1 MHQATIRV
9 CQDNHS
15 WQAELIPAGTVI
27 GRSDKCDIVI
37 DSKPVSRQHARIFSN
52 SDGQW
57 FVEDLGS
64 SNGTFV
70 NGERVKSCPI
80 SRADV
85 IEIGQ
90 ASLSFSPLIEQATV
104 HSVEAPNII
113 IKDFGTEVFYDRP
126 RLEDCEQNPC
136 PERLEQVSQ
145 CLSGTAQA
153 GTLYPDVCRLLAQDP
168 KTAAAVFRVPS
179 AAVSAPAAP
188 AVMACW
194 FGSSPDDARA
204 ELGSGSHPSHLA
216 FRVSHRLLE
225 AVRKDAR
232 PLMTKSIYSCDT
244 QVTISL
250 IDEFSPRALMCASLG
265 AAGKAVDLLY
275 MDVPINERCRPSA
288 EEMFAFIQ
296 AVAQLISRKNDAH
309 KPTDHIDDDNAAE
322 ALQ

>member
-27 GRSDKCDIVI
+27 GRSNKCDIVI
-37 DSKPVSRQHARIFSN
+37 DSKHVSRQHARVFSN

-153 GTLYPDVCRLLAQDP
+153 ETLYPDMCRLLAQDP

-179 AAVSAPAAP
+179 AAVPAPAAP
-188 AVMACW
+188 TVMACC
-194 FGSSPDDARA
+194 FGSSPDDTRA

-225 AVRKDAR
+225 TVRKDGR

-244 QVTISL
+244 QITISL

-265 AAGKAVDLLY
+265 ASGRTVDLLY
-275 MDVPINERCRPSA
+275 VDVPINERSRPSA

-296 AVAQLISRKNDAH
+296 AVARLISRKNDTHEPAD
-309 KPTDHIDDDNAAE
+309 PIDDDNAEE

>member
-1 MHQATIRV
+1 MHQATIRI

-15 WQAELIPAGTVI
+15 WQAELIPAGTII
-27 GRSDKCDIVI
+27 GRSNKCDIVI
-37 DSKPVSRQHARIFSN
+37 DSKHVSRRHARVFST

-85 IEIGQ
+85 IEIGE
-90 ASLSFSPLIEQATV
+90 ASLSFSQLIEQATI

-113 IKDFGTEVFYDRP
+113 IEDFGTEVFYDRP
-126 RLEDCEQNPC
+126 RLEDCEQHPC
-136 PERLEQVSQ
+136 PERLEQVSR
-145 CLSGTAQA
+145 CLSEPAQA
-153 GTLYPDVCRLLAQDP
+153 ETLYPDVCRLLAQDP
-168 KTAAAVFRVPS
+168 KTAAAVFRVPG
-179 AAVSAPAAP
+179 AALPAP
-188 AVMACW
+188 AVPAIMACC
-194 FGSSPDDARA
+194 FGSSPDDSRA
-204 ELGSGSHPSHLA
+204 ELGGSSHPSHLA

-225 AVRKDAR
+225 AVRKDGRA
-232 PLMTKSIYSCDT
+232 LMTKSIFSCDT

-265 AAGKAVDLLY
+265 AAGKTVDLLY
-275 MDVPINERCRPSA
+275 VDVPIDDHCRPSA

-296 AVAQLISRKNDAH
+296 AVAQLISHRNDAH
-309 KPTDHIDDDNAAE
+309 KPVDQINDKAGGQV
-322 ALQ
+322 LP